1 MPWVEGATD
10 GLREHGAERVHI
22 EEAIGAAIHQVSRRT
37 APQAE
42 VAGPSVAGTG
52 HAA

>member
-10 GLREHGAERVHI
+10 GMREHGAERVHI
-22 EEAIGAAIHQVSRRT
+22 EEAIGAAVHQASRGKF
-37 APQAE
+37 PQAE